1 MKNTSTQRHHC
12 VKFIMKISL
21 PLILAFCLCQVVFAR
36 TGFGQEALSKK
47 ITINVTNGEFKSVL
61 RLISRKANVKFSY
74 VSSAVVDRKVSI
86 SATDEPLWKILE
98 KIAHQ
103 AEVNYTVSGQYIILS
118 KEVRQEVKSDD
129 QARPQGQA
137 QAEEAGGEKLIDQ
150 AIRGKVTSQSGD
162 PLPGVTVAVKGTQI
176 GTVSQEDGTYQ
187 IILPDHVTRLS
198 FSMVGFVEQEV
209 EIRGSKRLDVIL
221 KDKVDDLDEVVVVGF
236 GTQRKASV
244 VGAITSISPGK
255 LKLGTSRSVS
265 NNLAGQLAGVIGVQ
279 RSGEPGYDN
288 SSFWIRGI
296 STFGGNRSPL
306 ILVDGVERSLNN
318 IDPEEIESF
327 SILKDAAASAVYGV
341 RGANGVILVNTKRG
355 KVGTPKVSLR
365 HEQAITQPVKL
376 PKFVGAARYLE
387 IMNGIRAENGQPEV
401 YSKEIIDAYRNQTD
415 PDLYPDVNWLDA
427 ISQNH
432 ASNMRTNMTVSGGS
446 NILRYALVA
455 SYYGESGII
464 ARDKTQTW
472 DSSIKL
478 KRYNIRSNVDVDL
491 SPTTLLRFNIGGYL
505 QDRNVPPTSIDNLFQ
520 QAFITPPFVHPTRFS
535 SGEIP
540 KVPERENPW
549 ALATQQGYQRH
560 SESKIESLVSLE
572 QDLGKILKGLKARGT
587 FSFDRFSNTSV
598 SRSKEPDYYNPA
610 TSRDANG
617 NLVLSIYRYGQPFL
631 GYTTSSDWGNKSLY
645 IEGNVFYQNN
655 FGKSIIEAM
664 LLYNQRN
671 YEDGSSLPFRNQ
683 GSAGRFSYSYDNR
696 YVAEVNF
703 GYNGSE
709 NFARGKRF
717 GFFPSVAIGWLISEE
732 PFMKSINHVVN
743 KLKIRGSYGL
753 VGNDRLDGRRF
764 AYITTVGTTGGYKW
778 GVNNDYQRQGRQE
791 GEQGSADLT
800 WETVRKLNLGLELS
814 LWQALD
820 VQLDVFH
827 DNRQNIFMQ
836 RRSVPGSAGFI
847 NLPWANFGRVSNKG
861 IDLSIDYN
869 KSINKQ
875 LTVGLRATFTYAV
888 NKILEQDEALAV
900 KGTTRSSTGQPVGQL
915 FGLVAERLLTDED
928 FADIAAGVLRDG
940 IPAQTFGPVR
950 PGDIKY
956 RDLNGD
962 DKINSLDQTAIG
974 GTYDPQI
981 VYGVGAS
988 VRYKAID
995 LGFFFQGNARTY
1007 RIIGGANFI
1016 PGSANG
1022 SMGNILTN
1030 VDDRWTVENPRQG
1043 VFYPRLSSYQNANN
1057 NESST
1062 WWLRDM
1068 RMLRMKNIEMGLT
1081 AGKSLLSRVKIEALR
1096 LFVRG
1101 NNLLTLSPF
1110 KLWDPEVDA
1119 VNGLRYPI
1127 MKSYSAGLEITF

>member
-21 PLILAFCLCQVVFAR
+21 PLILAFCLCQMVFAR

-74 VSSAVVDRKVSI
+74 VSSVIVDRKVSI

-118 KEVRQEVKSDD
+118 KEARQELK
-129 QARPQGQA
+129 P
-137 QAEEAGGEKLIDQ
+137 EEASAPQPQPDGAGSDAILIDQ
-150 AIRGKVTSQSGD
+150 AIKGKVTSQTGE

-176 GTVSQEDGTYQ
+176 GTVSQEDGSYQ
-187 IILPDHVTRLS
+187 IILPDHITRLS

-209 EIRGSKRLDVIL
+209 EIHGSKRLDVIL

-376 PKFVGAARYLE
+376 PAFIGAARYLE
-387 IMNGIRAENGQPEV
+387 IMNGIRAENGEPEV

-427 ISQNH
+427 ISQKH

-520 QAFITPPFVHPTRFS
+520 QAFITPPFVHPIRFS

-549 ALATQQGYQRH
+549 ALATQQGYQR
-560 SESKIESLVSLE
+560 
-572 QDLGKILKGLKARGT
+572 T
-587 FSFDRFSNTSV
+587 
-598 SRSKEPDYYNPA
+598 
-610 TSRDANG
+610 
-617 NLVLSIYRYGQPFL
+617 
-631 GYTTSSDWGNKSLY
+631 
-645 IEGNVFYQNN
+645 
-655 FGKSIIEAM
+655 
-664 LLYNQRN
+664 
-671 YEDGSSLPFRNQ
+671 
-683 GSAGRFSYSYDNR
+683 
-696 YVAEVNF
+696 
-703 GYNGSE
+703 
-709 NFARGKRF
+709 
-717 GFFPSVAIGWLISEE
+717 
-732 PFMKSINHVVN
+732 
-743 KLKIRGSYGL
+743 
-753 VGNDRLDGRRF
+753 
-764 AYITTVGTTGGYKW
+764 
-778 GVNNDYQRQGRQE
+778 
-791 GEQGSADLT
+791 
-800 WETVRKLNLGLELS
+800 
-814 LWQALD
+814 
-820 VQLDVFH
+820 
-827 DNRQNIFMQ
+827 
-836 RRSVPGSAGFI
+836 
-847 NLPWANFGRVSNKG
+847 
-861 IDLSIDYN
+861 
-869 KSINKQ
+869 
-875 LTVGLRATFTYAV
+875 
-888 NKILEQDEALAV
+888 
-900 KGTTRSSTGQPVGQL
+900 
-915 FGLVAERLLTDED
+915 
-928 FADIAAGVLRDG
+928 
-940 IPAQTFGPVR
+940 
-950 PGDIKY
+950 
-956 RDLNGD
+956 
-962 DKINSLDQTAIG
+962 
-974 GTYDPQI
+974 
-981 VYGVGAS
+981 
-988 VRYKAID
+988 
-995 LGFFFQGNARTY
+995 
-1007 RIIGGANFI
+1007 
-1016 PGSANG
+1016 
-1022 SMGNILTN
+1022 
-1030 VDDRWTVENPRQG
+1030 
-1043 VFYPRLSSYQNANN
+1043 
-1057 NESST
+1057 
-1062 WWLRDM
+1062 
-1068 RMLRMKNIEMGLT
+1068 
-1081 AGKSLLSRVKIEALR
+1081 
-1096 LFVRG
+1096 
-1101 NNLLTLSPF
+1101 
-1110 KLWDPEVDA
+1110 
-1119 VNGLRYPI
+1119 
-1127 MKSYSAGLEITF
+1127 